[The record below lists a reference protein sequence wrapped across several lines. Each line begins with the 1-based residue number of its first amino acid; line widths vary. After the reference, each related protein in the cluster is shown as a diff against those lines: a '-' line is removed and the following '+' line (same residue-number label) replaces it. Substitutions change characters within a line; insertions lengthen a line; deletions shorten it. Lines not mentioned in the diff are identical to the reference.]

1 MSDGFRLTS
10 PTLRDHPLFFLL
22 GCATNILIV
31 SFVLL
36 SLYGVFWEFSTR
48 EYLRGFS
55 DAIVPFAAP
64 PEQQVQAILTWM
76 DRGPARNQFGASGDF
91 SGRDPVNTLN
101 YAGLLRACG
110 TATNAFVNL
119 ADAGGLEARRLLLL
133 GPSGNTNHVVAEVHI
148 DGRWIVVDPSYRV
161 IPRDVFG
168 RLLTKEQLAEP
179 NTFRLATSAMA
190 HYDPRYAYTHTEH
203 IHLTGVPIV
212 GAALRRVLNSL
223 FPEWDES
230 MRWTLLVERR
240 SYAVLVMGPL
250 LLVLSL
256 LWRHAL
262 DVYGRKFLGVSPVRL
277 RVQLKQGSLALLGRP
292 DRAATVA
299 E

>member
-1 MSDGFRLTS
+1 MSDGPRLPS
-10 PTLRDHPLFFLL
+10 PTLRDHPFFFVLA
-22 GCATNILIV
+22 CATNILIV

-36 SLYGVFWEFSTR
+36 SLYGALWEFSTR

-76 DRGPARNQFGASGDF
+76 DRGPARNQLALPEDP

-101 YAGLLRACG
+101 YAGLLRVCG

-133 GPSGNTNHVVAEVHI
+133 SPTGNTNHVVAEVHI
-148 DGRWIVVDPSYRV
+148 DGRWIVVDPSFRV
-161 IPRDVFG
+161 IPRDALG
-168 RLLTKEQLAEP
+168 HSLTKEELAEP
-179 NTFRLATSAMA
+179 NTFGQATRVIAR
-190 HYDPRYAYTHTEH
+190 YDPRYAYTRTEH
-203 IHLTGVPIV
+203 IHLTGIPVF
-212 GAALRRVLNSL
+212 GAALRRALNFL
-223 FPEWDES
+223 FPDWDES

-240 SYAVLVMGPL
+240 SYAVLVAGL
-250 LLVLSL
+250 LLLMLSL
-256 LWRHAL
+256 LWRRAL
-262 DVYGRKFLGVSPVRL
+262 DLYGRKFLGVNPVRL
-277 RVQLKQGSLALLGRP
+277 RVQLRRGSLALLGRP
-292 DRAATVA
+292 DSASAV